1 MIGAFLSGTT
11 CESLV
16 HKLGRR
22 GPWTTKELLD
32 IATSHASGEEAVG
45 AIFDRSNGKTRRDE
59 DAGEGASN
67 RPTKRKNKKQRRDNS
82 LVAAADRKGGQ
93 KPTEGT
99 PNHFEKM
106 LEGPCP
112 NHAFPIK
119 HLLKDYSLMRKFLS
133 GGSNKGEQGKEAAP
147 ATNDVEEKDDAFPT
161 PNAALMIF
169 GGSTAYDSKRR

>member
-16 HKLGRR
+16 HKLGHR
-22 GPWTTKELLD
+22 GPQTTKELLD
-32 IATSHASGEEAVG
+32 IATSHAFGEEAVG
-45 AIFDRSNGKTRRDE
+45 AVFDRSDGKMRRDE

-67 RPTKRKNKKQRRDNS
+67 RPAKKKNKRQRRDNS
-82 LVAAADRKGGQ
+82 LVAAADRKGGR

-112 NHAFPIK
+112 NHAFPAK
-119 HLLKDYSLMRKFLS
+119 HLYKDCGLMRKYLVR
-133 GGSNKGEQGKEAAP
+133 GLNKGE
-147 ATNDVEEKDDAFPT
+147 
-161 PNAALMIF
+161 
-169 GGSTAYDSKRR
+169 

>member
-22 GPWTTKELLD
+22 GSRTTKELLD

-45 AIFDRSNGKTRRDE
+45 AIFNRSDGKARRDKGA
-59 DAGEGASN
+59 DEGISN
-67 RPTKRKNKKQRRDNS
+67 RSAKRKNKKQRHDDS
-82 LVAAADRKGGQ
+82 LVAATDRKGGR

-99 PNHFEKM
+99 PNHFKKM

-112 NHAFPIK
+112 NHAFLAK
-119 HLLKDYSLMRKFLS
+119 HLYKDYGLMCKYLS
-133 GGSNKGEQGKEAAP
+133 GGLNKGSRGRNLP
-147 ATNDVEEKDDAFPT
+147 P
-161 PNAALMIF
+161 P
-169 GGSTAYDSKRR
+169 